1 MSIRAVVFFAFIVA
15 LLASADKLPSTQ
27 FRCDNANVVS
37 YLVRKIINILFMQLI
52 TPFGFWIHSFF
63 YFPYFLIILLN
74 FIRMDRLPFPIP
86 LSMTGILIMLAPT
99 AR

>member
-37 YLVRKIINILFMQLI
+37 SLVRKIINILFMQPI
-52 TPFGFWIHSFF
+52 QSFGFWIHLFF
-63 YFPYFLIILLN
+63 IFRIFLLSYLTLFVWTDFPSQYHY
-74 FIRMDRLPFPIP
+74 R
-86 LSMTGILIMLAPT
+86 
-99 AR
+99 

>member
-37 YLVRKIINILFMQLI
+37 SLTSLPNTTIDDWNINYVSPDGQVSHERFSCPHSIPILRRF
-52 TPFGFWIHSFF
+52 
-63 YFPYFLIILLN
+63 
-74 FIRMDRLPFPIP
+74 
-86 LSMTGILIMLAPT
+86 
-99 AR
+99 